1 MLILPLSSD
10 HARREFDCGNDD
22 LNHWLRQVAGQ
33 HGRKG
38 LSRTFV
44 ANQSTDSLQIL
55 GFYAVTLAEL
65 VHRDLPP
72 TLRKKYPPKVPA
84 WRLGRLAVSN
94 LHQGRR
100 IGQVLLFDA
109 IERTSRLAAEGGGV
123 GLVVDAKPEA
133 AAFYTQYGFEP
144 IPESPGHLFLAF

>member
-1 MLILPLSSD
+1 MLILPLGSG
-10 HARREFDCGNDD
+10 HARQDFDCGNDE
-22 LNHWLRQVAGQ
+22 LSHWLSQVAGQ

-44 ANQSTDSLQIL
+44 AVETMESPEIL

-65 VHRDLPP
+65 LHNELPAA
-72 TLRKKYPPKVPA
+72 LRRKYPPKVPV
-84 WRLGRLAVSN
+84 WRLGRLAVSSK
-94 LHQGRR
+94 HQGRR
-100 IGQVLLFDA
+100 IGQTLLFDA

-133 AAFYTQYGFEP
+133 VNFYAQYGFEP
-144 IPESPGHLFLAF
+144 IPESPGHLFLVF

>member
-1 MLILPLSSD
+1 MLILPLGNE
-10 HARREFDCGNDD
+10 HERKGFDCGNDD

-44 ANQSTDSLQIL
+44 AVESTNSVQML

-65 VHRDLPP
+65 LHADLPP
-72 TLRKKYPPKVPA
+72 ALRRKYPPKVHA
-84 WRLGRLAVSN
+84 WRLGRLAVST
-94 LHQGRR
+94 LHQSRR

-109 IERTSRLAAEGGGV
+109 MERTSRLAAEGGGV

-133 AAFYTQYGFEP
+133 VAFCTQYGFESL
-144 IPESPGHLFLAF
+144 PESPGHLFLEF